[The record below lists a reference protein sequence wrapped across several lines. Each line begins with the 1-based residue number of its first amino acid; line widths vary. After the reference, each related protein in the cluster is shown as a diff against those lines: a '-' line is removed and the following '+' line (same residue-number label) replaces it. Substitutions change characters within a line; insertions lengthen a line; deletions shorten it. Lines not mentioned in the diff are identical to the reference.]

1 MSDSRINKLN
11 ILLCIIAIFVTIIV
25 IYNYTYKSTFKLRR
39 GGGPSIYFDGNVYSA
54 YGAVSSPYMLY
65 GNPNSLE
72 TPLQNYY
79 KYNAPKAP
87 NADMLLYGQNAPYVM
102 N

>member
-1 MSDSRINKLN
+1 MSDSRINKIN

-65 GNPNSLE
+65 GNPS
-72 TPLQNYY
+72 
-79 KYNAPKAP
+79 YNILNILNAP

>member
-1 MSDSRINKLN
+1 MSNTGIN
-11 ILLCIIAIFVTIIV
+11 ILLCIIAIFITVSII
-25 IYNYTYKSTFKLRR
+25 INYTYKSTFKLRK

-65 GNPNSLE
+65 GNPS
-72 TPLQNYY
+72 
-79 KYNAPKAP
+79 YNILKAP